1 MNSIALENA
10 LLSILPAVLV
20 GVLAYYFFYTYF
32 KNEDKKRF
40 YAQHLKSKK
49 ESLPIRL
56 QAYERMA
63 LFLERIVPH
72 RLLVRI
78 SPQSS
83 NSEDYLQLL
92 ISHIEQ
98 EFEHNLAQ
106 QIYLS
111 DAAWNLIKTAK
122 NTTINQIR
130 TALNSQSIQN
140 QDLREKILSELSKTE
155 PSSYVALR
163 FLKEEV
169 KTVLG

>member
-1 MNSIALENA
+1 MNTSSLENFI
-10 LLSILPAVLV
+10 LLILPALLV
-20 GVLAYYFFYTYF
+20 GLLAYYFFNTFF

-40 YAQHLKSKK
+40 HEQIIKNKK

-56 QAYERMA
+56 QAYERMV

-130 TALNSQSIQN
+130 TALNDQSVQN

-155 PSSYVALR
+155 PPSHVALR

>member
-1 MNSIALENA
+1 MNSIALENV
-10 LLSILPAVLV
+10 LLSVLPAVLV
-20 GVLAYYFFYTYF
+20 GVLAYYFFYAYF

-40 YAQHLKSKK
+40 YAQHLKNKK

-72 RLLVRI
+72 RLLMRI
-78 SPQSS
+78 GPHSDDP
-83 NSEDYLQLL
+83 EAYLQLL

-106 QIYLS
+106 QIYLG

-130 TALNSQSIQN
+130 NALNTQSGQN

-155 PSSYVALR
+155 PPSYVALR
-163 FLKEEV
+163 YLKEEV